1 MNPILIINGGVVD
14 SLKSRKYNLMVAT
27 RFKSSSEYFGYTR
40 TSVQNFETNIKS
52 FEKLRKK
59 VHEIKRV
66 STEQPY

>member
-27 RFKSSSEYFGYTR
+27 RFKSSSEYFEYTR
-40 TSVQNFETNIKS
+40 TSVQNFEKKENY
-52 FEKLRKK
+52 EKLRKK